1 MAKRVGVALTKRVV
15 DAAERSDR
23 RYFVWDSELSGF
35 GLRVEKS
42 GAKTFVVRYR
52 AEGGGRSAA
61 QRYVTI
67 GRLGTLTPEQARK
80 QAKAVL
86 GGVAKGED
94 PADER
99 RAKRREM
106 KITGLIDLYEDE
118 GCVIQRGKRQGQPM
132 KPLTKQLTLARL
144 RNHVVPLLGHKRV
157 SELNA
162 GDIERFVRDV
172 TAGKA
177 NRDEKLGPRRRIIVR
192 GGEGAARKVVRD
204 LSAVFSFAIRS
215 EIVERNPCETAAVRK
230 TDNQR
235 KRFLVLD
242 EVTRLGSALDELE
255 AEGVNPKAINIARLW
270 ALTGC
275 RREEIASLK
284 WTEVNFAEGLL
295 ELDDSKTGRSI
306 RPLGAAAVALL
317 ESLPREAGSNF
328 VFPAARGDSYF
339 QGTKRIWAKAITKA
353 KLPGVTP
360 HTLRHTIGSTAIST
374 GEALALT
381 GAILGHSNPRS
392 TAIYAH
398 VQNDPS
404 RRAAN
409 RVTKKIAAALAGN
422 QLSRKLLRKSEAEDG
437 STDLETLTQV
447 LSARL
452 LVEGIDEVRVKAIV
466 MDMIAAREADP
477 AKHGTS
483 RAT

>member
-1 MAKRVGVALTKRVV
+1 MPKRVGVALTKRVV
-15 DAAERSDR
+15 DAAEAEDQ
-23 RYFVWDSELSGF
+23 RYFIWDSELSGF
-35 GLRVEKS
+35 GLRVETS
-42 GAKTFVVRYR
+42 GTKTFVVRYR

-61 QRYVTI
+61 QRFVTV
-67 GRLGTLTPEQARK
+67 GRFGPFTPEQARK
-80 QAKAVL
+80 QAKIVL
-86 GGVAKGED
+86 GGVARGED

-99 RAKRREM
+99 RMRRREL
-106 KITGLIDLYEDE
+106 KISGLVDLYEEE
-118 GCVIQRGKRQGQPM
+118 GCFIQRGKRQGQPM
-132 KPLTKQLTLARL
+132 KLLTKQLTLARL

-172 TAGKA
+172 TAGKT
-177 NRDEKLGPRRRIIVR
+177 NRDEKIGFRKRIIVR

-215 EIVERNPCETAAVRK
+215 EIVQRNPCETAAVRK

-235 KRFLVLD
+235 KRFLALS

-255 AEGVNPKAINIARLW
+255 AEGVNSKAVNIARLW

-284 WTEVNFAEGLL
+284 WTEVNLGNGLL
-295 ELDDSKTGRSI
+295 ELDDSKTGKSI

-328 VFPAARGDSYF
+328 VFPAERGDNYF
-339 QGTKRIWAKAITKA
+339 QGTKRIWAKAIKKA
-353 KLPGVTP
+353 ELPGVTP

-422 QLSRKLLRKSEAEDG
+422 NQASRKPSGKSASLG
-437 STDLETLTQV
+437 SLADLDRLIQS
-447 LSARL
+447 LSKRL
-452 LVEGIDEVRVKAIV
+452 LVEGIDAARVKAIV
-466 MDMIAAREADP
+466 TDIIAAR
-477 AKHGTS
+477 
-483 RAT
+483 R